1 MRERVLLTPEQMK
14 IIYSSHKHLIIKGSF
29 GSGKSVVGHIKA
41 EMLYGQL
48 KQDETLYY
56 IWYDSRS
63 EQVEE
68 MRTVSKI
75 KFFCN
80 IYRLKLTDI
89 MNEILK
95 SNQTKQKINLI
106 VDGYDI
112 NYLDEKEV
120 EKINEALTKNEKFKD
135 STIFLIIQP
144 LEYERIK
151 NSIRE
156 KKDITSLLKSMKL
169 KNLTCN
175 MRNSIEIS
183 SLVKA
188 TIDILKDQTSTMKL
202 FLRQHMDR
210 VELEGIRK
218 IAKFSTKNQSYCSET
233 PVSREEIIKN
243 QKEVH
248 DAEKNWPHESYN
260 NAKIPKLD
268 LAIEYAISSSDISSI
283 SSIAT
288 NKFRYLEPKKSGHNI
303 HSEIPNLYEIC
314 YTKESAQFK
323 VLLTIILRKVMSEK
337 VHGVL
342 DESFSSDYLSSAFH
356 IKKHVILHF
365 HAGNDIPEPFDT
377 IFKLIGISE
386 KVTNRYKEFS
396 RKKGK
401 KILICSYHA
410 FRGLEHP
417 RVTVVLDHSLYALA
431 HFLPDCLARCTNSLH
446 IVALKE
452 HLRVDRT
459 LFQMVWLW
467 KNPIRGQPLVKQWNI
482 EIIDFE
488 KKFAGI

>member
-356 IKKHVILHF
+356 IKKHVILH
-365 HAGNDIPEPFDT
+365 
-377 IFKLIGISE
+377 
-386 KVTNRYKEFS
+386 
-396 RKKGK
+396 
-401 KILICSYHA
+401 
-410 FRGLEHP
+410 
-417 RVTVVLDHSLYALA
+417 
-431 HFLPDCLARCTNSLH
+431 
-446 IVALKE
+446 
-452 HLRVDRT
+452 
-459 LFQMVWLW
+459 LFQNLL
-467 KNPIRGQPLVKQWNI
+467 IQSLS
-482 EIIDFE
+482 
-488 KKFAGI
+488 